1 MATPFKIYRVKNFIR
16 KNETGKLSNDLVRNM
31 IREVSAVASLY
42 PDHDIIVDLRKTE
55 TPDDV
60 SMADILKSAVELEKF
75 ENALR
80 NRIATLIPNDKN
92 WIAVSQKAQSAYQF
106 KNIKLKFFTD
116 FEEAINWFSD
126 IMK

>member
-1 MATPFKIYRVKNFIR
+1 MVTALKIYSVKNFIR

-42 PDHDIIVDLRKTE
+42 PDHDILVDLRKTE